1 MRLVAENNETI
12 ILHNPKCSK
21 SREALELLRKNN
33 IDPLIIEYL
42 KKPLSIQEI
51 EKVLQLLNAHP
62 TDIIRKNESFFKDNL
77 KHLTLERDHLLQV
90 LAENPILIERPIC
103 IRGKKAV
110 LGRPPEKVLD
120 LI

>member
-1 MRLVAENNETI
+1 MRLLIENNETI
-12 ILHNPKCSK
+12 ILHNPRCSK
-21 SREALELLRKNN
+21 SRNALELLRIND

-42 KKPLSIQEI
+42 KNPLSIQEI
-51 EKVLQLLNAHP
+51 EKLLQLLNAHP
-62 TDIIRKNESFFKDNL
+62 VDIIRKNESFYKENL
-77 KHLTLERDHLLQV
+77 KHLTLERDQLLRA

-103 IRGKKAV
+103 IRGKRAV